1 MPPTHKKKREKKK
14 PIPTAVTER
23 LTVVVTEAPSQRVPL
38 ASVCRMYRKG
48 NKEPQLDY
56 GAYGF
61 KKLGSMLDAAPG
73 LCVVVD
79 PARCGNFDIV
89 LDHLSRISRAVSP
102 STRRAACSTWCP
114 CVWNADGSLQSD
126 VLVTNSGRWT
136 DSLCWR
142 VRTSGPTRS
151 RC

>member
-1 MPPTHKKKREKKK
+1 MPPTHNKKRQKKK
-14 PIPTAVTER
+14 PIPTTVTER
-23 LTVVVTEAPSQRVPL
+23 LTVVVTEAPGQRVPL

-79 PARCGNFDIV
+79 PARCGNFDIK
-89 LDHLSRISRAVSP
+89 LFWTISHVFLAPCHPPRAVQH
-102 STRRAACSTWCP
+102 ALLGAHACGMLMGACNP
-114 CVWNADGSLQSD
+114 MFL
-126 VLVTNSGRWT
+126 
-136 DSLCWR
+136 
-142 VRTSGPTRS
+142 
-151 RC
+151 